1 MNSNF
6 EYYKIFYYVAKYEN
20 LTKAATVLK
29 TSQPAVTRTIHKLE
43 NELGCR
49 LFTRSKTGMQL
60 TPEGRTFYGYVAAGC
75 AQFFKG
81 ENDLSN
87 LISLENGTIYISA
100 TETALHCYLFQAME
114 EFNSLYP
121 NVRFKI
127 LNNSTTE
134 SVNAVKEGKVDLAFV
149 SANLQVAKPL
159 RMKILRKYHDILI
172 SGNRFGELKDDGKEV
187 SLKELVSYPWISL
200 TAETI
205 TRRFLNEY
213 FEKNSLTFTPDMEL
227 ATTDMILPAVKHN
240 LGLGFMPHEEG
251 HAAALPLT
259 EIVSKLCTL
268 VEHNPDA
275 FERIVEQSYTT
286 ALGSLDEECAF
297 RNEIALLSVSS
308 AVLCWALKLLKQPDS
323 AQTTHEVCQAYI
335 NNCLSEWDS
344 SLDCNAKEILHKA
357 LFSASEAGDI
367 RFIRYE
373 EVDSSY
379 DPERD
384 IVQKKDAFLLKG
396 SLLKSLLHEYA
407 PGYSASDVISRL
419 QSEHLLSEF
428 SSAKKIR
435 INSGTYVDARLL
447 TLKSSCLTEYE
458 DSD

>member
-20 LTKAATVLK
+20 LTKAATALK

-43 NELGCR
+43 GELGCR
-49 LFTRSKTGMQL
+49 LFTRSKTGMKL

-149 SANLQVAKPL
+149 SANLQVARPL
-159 RMKILRKYHDILI
+159 RMKILRKYRDILI
-172 SGNRFGELKDDGKEV
+172 AGKRFEELKAGKEEL

-213 FEKNSLTFTPDMEL
+213 FEKNGLTFAPDMEL
-227 ATTDMILPAVKHN
+227 ATTDMILPAVRHN
-240 LGLGFMPHEEG
+240 LGMGFIPAEFADAELESG
-251 HAAALPLT
+251 QVFEIKVKEKLP
-259 EIVSKLCTL
+259 ERNIVLIYDM
-268 VEHNPDA
+268 EYP
-275 FERIVEQSYTT
+275 QS
-286 ALGSLDEECAF
+286 
-297 RNEIALLSVSS
+297 IA
-308 AVLCWALKLLKQPDS
+308 
-323 AQTTHEVCQAYI
+323 
-335 NNCLSEWDS
+335 
-344 SLDCNAKEILHKA
+344 AKE
-357 LFSASEAGDI
+357 
-367 RFIRYE
+367 
-373 EVDSSY
+373 
-379 DPERD
+379 
-384 IVQKKDAFLLKG
+384 VQKFLKEKD
-396 SLLKSLLHEYA
+396 
-407 PGYSASDVISRL
+407 
-419 QSEHLLSEF
+419 
-428 SSAKKIR
+428 
-435 INSGTYVDARLL
+435 N
-447 TLKSSCLTEYE
+447 
-458 DSD
+458 

>member
-20 LTKAATVLK
+20 LTKAATALK

-43 NELGCR
+43 GELGCR
-49 LFTRSKTGMQL
+49 LFTRSKTGMKL

-159 RMKILRKYHDILI
+159 RMKILRKYRDILI
-172 SGNRFGELKDDGKEV
+172 AGMRFEELKAGKEEL

-213 FEKNSLTFTPDMEL
+213 FEKNGLTFAPDMEL
-227 ATTDMILPAVKHN
+227 ATTDMILPAVRHN
-240 LGLGFMPHEEG
+240 LGLGFIPAEFADAELKSG
-251 HAAALPLT
+251 QVFEIKVKEKLP
-259 EIVSKLCTL
+259 ERNIVLIYDM
-268 VEHNPDA
+268 EYP
-275 FERIVEQSYTT
+275 QS
-286 ALGSLDEECAF
+286 
-297 RNEIALLSVSS
+297 IA
-308 AVLCWALKLLKQPDS
+308 
-323 AQTTHEVCQAYI
+323 
-335 NNCLSEWDS
+335 
-344 SLDCNAKEILHKA
+344 AKEFQKFLKEKGNE
-357 LFSASEAGDI
+357 SAD
-367 RFIRYE
+367 Y
-373 EVDSSY
+373 
-379 DPERD
+379 
-384 IVQKKDAFLLKG
+384 KK
-396 SLLKSLLHEYA
+396 
-407 PGYSASDVISRL
+407 
-419 QSEHLLSEF
+419 
-428 SSAKKIR
+428 
-435 INSGTYVDARLL
+435 
-447 TLKSSCLTEYE
+447 
-458 DSD
+458 

>member
-6 EYYKIFYYVAKYEN
+6 EYYKIFYYVAKYEK
-20 LTKAATVLK
+20 LTKAATALK

-43 NELGCR
+43 GELGCR
-49 LFTRSKTGMQL
+49 LFTRSKTGMKL

-159 RMKILRKYHDILI
+159 RMKILRKYRDILI
-172 SGNRFGELKDDGKEV
+172 AGMRFEELKAGKEEL

-213 FEKNSLTFTPDMEL
+213 FEKNGLTFAPDMEL
-227 ATTDMILPAVKHN
+227 ATTDMILPAVRHN
-240 LGLGFMPHEEG
+240 LGLGFIPAEFADAELKSG
-251 HAAALPLT
+251 QVFEIKVKEKLP
-259 EIVSKLCTL
+259 ERNIVLIYDM
-268 VEHNPDA
+268 EYP
-275 FERIVEQSYTT
+275 QS
-286 ALGSLDEECAF
+286 
-297 RNEIALLSVSS
+297 IA
-308 AVLCWALKLLKQPDS
+308 
-323 AQTTHEVCQAYI
+323 
-335 NNCLSEWDS
+335 
-344 SLDCNAKEILHKA
+344 AKEFQKFLKEKDNE
-357 LFSASEAGDI
+357 SAN
-367 RFIRYE
+367 Y
-373 EVDSSY
+373 
-379 DPERD
+379 
-384 IVQKKDAFLLKG
+384 KK
-396 SLLKSLLHEYA
+396 
-407 PGYSASDVISRL
+407 
-419 QSEHLLSEF
+419 
-428 SSAKKIR
+428 
-435 INSGTYVDARLL
+435 
-447 TLKSSCLTEYE
+447 
-458 DSD
+458 

>member
-20 LTKAATVLK
+20 LTKAATALK

-43 NELGCR
+43 GELGCR
-49 LFTRSKTGMQL
+49 LFTRSKTGMKL

-159 RMKILRKYHDILI
+159 RMKILRKYRDILI
-172 SGNRFGELKDDGKEV
+172 AGMRFEELKAGKEEL
-187 SLKELVSYPWISL
+187 SLKELVSYPWTSL

-213 FEKNSLTFTPDMEL
+213 FEKNGLTFAPDMEL
-227 ATTDMILPAVKHN
+227 ATTDMILPAVRHN
-240 LGLGFMPHEEG
+240 LGLGFIPAEFADAELKSG
-251 HAAALPLT
+251 QVFEIKVKEKLP
-259 EIVSKLCTL
+259 
-268 VEHNPDA
+268 
-275 FERIVEQSYTT
+275 ERNIILIYDMEYPQS
-286 ALGSLDEECAF
+286 
-297 RNEIALLSVSS
+297 IA
-308 AVLCWALKLLKQPDS
+308 
-323 AQTTHEVCQAYI
+323 
-335 NNCLSEWDS
+335 
-344 SLDCNAKEILHKA
+344 AKE
-357 LFSASEAGDI
+357 F
-367 RFIRYE
+367 
-373 EVDSSY
+373 
-379 DPERD
+379 
-384 IVQKKDAFLLKG
+384 QKFLKEKG
-396 SLLKSLLHEYA
+396 
-407 PGYSASDVISRL
+407 
-419 QSEHLLSEF
+419 
-428 SSAKKIR
+428 
-435 INSGTYVDARLL
+435 N
-447 TLKSSCLTEYE
+447 
-458 DSD
+458 

>member
-20 LTKAATVLK
+20 LTKAATALK

-43 NELGCR
+43 GELGCR
-49 LFTRSKTGMQL
+49 LFTRSKTGMKL

-159 RMKILRKYHDILI
+159 RMKILRKYRDILI
-172 SGNRFGELKDDGKEV
+172 AGMRFEELKAGKEEL

-213 FEKNSLTFTPDMEL
+213 FEKNGLTFAPDMEL
-227 ATTDMILPAVKHN
+227 ATTDMILPAVRHN
-240 LGLGFMPHEEG
+240 LGLGFIPAEFVDAELKSG
-251 HAAALPLT
+251 QVFEIKVKEKLP
-259 EIVSKLCTL
+259 ERNIVLIYDM
-268 VEHNPDA
+268 EYP
-275 FERIVEQSYTT
+275 QS
-286 ALGSLDEECAF
+286 
-297 RNEIALLSVSS
+297 IA
-308 AVLCWALKLLKQPDS
+308 
-323 AQTTHEVCQAYI
+323 
-335 NNCLSEWDS
+335 
-344 SLDCNAKEILHKA
+344 AKE
-357 LFSASEAGDI
+357 F
-367 RFIRYE
+367 
-373 EVDSSY
+373 
-379 DPERD
+379 
-384 IVQKKDAFLLKG
+384 QKFLKEKG
-396 SLLKSLLHEYA
+396 
-407 PGYSASDVISRL
+407 
-419 QSEHLLSEF
+419 
-428 SSAKKIR
+428 
-435 INSGTYVDARLL
+435 N
-447 TLKSSCLTEYE
+447 
-458 DSD
+458 

>member
-20 LTKAATVLK
+20 LTKAATALK

-43 NELGCR
+43 GELGCR
-49 LFTRSKTGMQL
+49 LFTRSKTGMKL

-159 RMKILRKYHDILI
+159 RMKILRKYRDILI
-172 SGNRFGELKDDGKEV
+172 AGMRFEELKAGKEEL

-205 TRRFLNEY
+205 SRRFLNEY
-213 FEKNSLTFTPDMEL
+213 FEKNGLTFAPDMEL
-227 ATTDMILPAVKHN
+227 ATTDMILPAVRHN
-240 LGLGFMPHEEG
+240 LGLGFIPAEFADAELKSG
-251 HAAALPLT
+251 QVFEIKVKEKLP
-259 EIVSKLCTL
+259 
-268 VEHNPDA
+268 
-275 FERIVEQSYTT
+275 ERNIILIYDMEYPQS
-286 ALGSLDEECAF
+286 
-297 RNEIALLSVSS
+297 IA
-308 AVLCWALKLLKQPDS
+308 
-323 AQTTHEVCQAYI
+323 
-335 NNCLSEWDS
+335 
-344 SLDCNAKEILHKA
+344 AKE
-357 LFSASEAGDI
+357 F
-367 RFIRYE
+367 
-373 EVDSSY
+373 
-379 DPERD
+379 
-384 IVQKKDAFLLKG
+384 QKFLKEKG
-396 SLLKSLLHEYA
+396 
-407 PGYSASDVISRL
+407 
-419 QSEHLLSEF
+419 
-428 SSAKKIR
+428 
-435 INSGTYVDARLL
+435 N
-447 TLKSSCLTEYE
+447 
-458 DSD
+458 

>member
-20 LTKAATVLK
+20 LTKAATALK

-43 NELGCR
+43 GELGCR
-49 LFTRSKTGMQL
+49 LFTRSKTGMKL

-159 RMKILRKYHDILI
+159 RMKILRKYRDILI
-172 SGNRFGELKDDGKEV
+172 AGMRFEELKAGKTEL

-213 FEKNSLTFTPDMEL
+213 FEKNGLTFAPDMEL
-227 ATTDMILPAVKHN
+227 ATTDMILPAVRHN
-240 LGLGFMPHEEG
+240 LGLGFIPAEFADAELESG
-251 HAAALPLT
+251 QIFKIKVKEKLPERNIILIYDT
-259 EIVSKLCTL
+259 EY
-268 VEHNPDA
+268 P
-275 FERIVEQSYTT
+275 QS
-286 ALGSLDEECAF
+286 
-297 RNEIALLSVSS
+297 IA
-308 AVLCWALKLLKQPDS
+308 
-323 AQTTHEVCQAYI
+323 
-335 NNCLSEWDS
+335 
-344 SLDCNAKEILHKA
+344 AKE
-357 LFSASEAGDI
+357 F
-367 RFIRYE
+367 
-373 EVDSSY
+373 
-379 DPERD
+379 
-384 IVQKKDAFLLKG
+384 QKFLKEKG
-396 SLLKSLLHEYA
+396 
-407 PGYSASDVISRL
+407 
-419 QSEHLLSEF
+419 
-428 SSAKKIR
+428 
-435 INSGTYVDARLL
+435 N
-447 TLKSSCLTEYE
+447 
-458 DSD
+458 

>member
-20 LTKAATVLK
+20 LTKAATALK
-29 TSQPAVTRTIHKLE
+29 TSQPAATRTIHKLE
-43 NELGCR
+43 GELGCR
-49 LFTRSKTGMQL
+49 LFTRSKTGMKL

-159 RMKILRKYHDILI
+159 RMKILRKYRDILI
-172 SGNRFGELKDDGKEV
+172 AGMRFEELKAGKEEL

-213 FEKNSLTFTPDMEL
+213 FEKNGLTFAPDMEL
-227 ATTDMILPAVKHN
+227 ATTDMILPAVRHN
-240 LGLGFMPHEEG
+240 LGLGFIPAEFADAELKSG
-251 HAAALPLT
+251 QVFEIKVKEKLP
-259 EIVSKLCTL
+259 
-268 VEHNPDA
+268 
-275 FERIVEQSYTT
+275 ERNIILIYDMEYPQS
-286 ALGSLDEECAF
+286 
-297 RNEIALLSVSS
+297 IA
-308 AVLCWALKLLKQPDS
+308 
-323 AQTTHEVCQAYI
+323 
-335 NNCLSEWDS
+335 
-344 SLDCNAKEILHKA
+344 AKE
-357 LFSASEAGDI
+357 F
-367 RFIRYE
+367 
-373 EVDSSY
+373 
-379 DPERD
+379 
-384 IVQKKDAFLLKG
+384 QKFLKEKG
-396 SLLKSLLHEYA
+396 
-407 PGYSASDVISRL
+407 
-419 QSEHLLSEF
+419 
-428 SSAKKIR
+428 
-435 INSGTYVDARLL
+435 N
-447 TLKSSCLTEYE
+447 
-458 DSD
+458 

>member
-20 LTKAATVLK
+20 LTKAATALK

-43 NELGCR
+43 GELGCR
-49 LFTRSKTGMQL
+49 LFTRSKTGMKL

-159 RMKILRKYHDILI
+159 RMKILRKYRDILI
-172 SGNRFGELKDDGKEV
+172 AGMRFEELKAGKEEL

-200 TAETI
+200 TADTI

-213 FEKNSLTFTPDMEL
+213 FEKNGLTFAPDMEL
-227 ATTDMILPAVKHN
+227 ATTDMILPAVRHN
-240 LGLGFMPHEEG
+240 LGLGFIPAEFADAELKSG
-251 HAAALPLT
+251 QVFEIKVKEKLP
-259 EIVSKLCTL
+259 
-268 VEHNPDA
+268 
-275 FERIVEQSYTT
+275 ERNIILIYDMEYPQS
-286 ALGSLDEECAF
+286 
-297 RNEIALLSVSS
+297 IA
-308 AVLCWALKLLKQPDS
+308 
-323 AQTTHEVCQAYI
+323 
-335 NNCLSEWDS
+335 
-344 SLDCNAKEILHKA
+344 AKE
-357 LFSASEAGDI
+357 F
-367 RFIRYE
+367 
-373 EVDSSY
+373 
-379 DPERD
+379 
-384 IVQKKDAFLLKG
+384 QKFLKEKG
-396 SLLKSLLHEYA
+396 
-407 PGYSASDVISRL
+407 
-419 QSEHLLSEF
+419 
-428 SSAKKIR
+428 
-435 INSGTYVDARLL
+435 N
-447 TLKSSCLTEYE
+447 
-458 DSD
+458 

>member
-20 LTKAATVLK
+20 LTKAAMALK

-43 NELGCR
+43 GELGCR
-49 LFTRSKTGMQL
+49 LFTRSKTGMKL

-159 RMKILRKYHDILI
+159 RMKILRKYRDILI
-172 SGNRFGELKDDGKEV
+172 AGKRFEELKAGKEEL

-213 FEKNSLTFTPDMEL
+213 FEKNGLTFAPDMEL
-227 ATTDMILPAVKHN
+227 ATTDMILPAVRHN
-240 LGLGFMPHEEG
+240 LGLGFIPAEFADAELKSG
-251 HAAALPLT
+251 QVFEIKVKEKLP
-259 EIVSKLCTL
+259 ERNIVLIYDM
-268 VEHNPDA
+268 EYP
-275 FERIVEQSYTT
+275 QS
-286 ALGSLDEECAF
+286 
-297 RNEIALLSVSS
+297 IA
-308 AVLCWALKLLKQPDS
+308 
-323 AQTTHEVCQAYI
+323 
-335 NNCLSEWDS
+335 
-344 SLDCNAKEILHKA
+344 AKE
-357 LFSASEAGDI
+357 F
-367 RFIRYE
+367 
-373 EVDSSY
+373 
-379 DPERD
+379 
-384 IVQKKDAFLLKG
+384 QKFLKEKG
-396 SLLKSLLHEYA
+396 
-407 PGYSASDVISRL
+407 
-419 QSEHLLSEF
+419 
-428 SSAKKIR
+428 
-435 INSGTYVDARLL
+435 N
-447 TLKSSCLTEYE
+447 
-458 DSD
+458 

>member
-20 LTKAATVLK
+20 LTKAATALK

-43 NELGCR
+43 GELGCR
-49 LFTRSKTGMQL
+49 LFTRSKTGMKL

-159 RMKILRKYHDILI
+159 RMKILRKYRDILI
-172 SGNRFGELKDDGKEV
+172 AGMRFEELKAGKEEL

-213 FEKNSLTFTPDMEL
+213 FEKNDLTFAPDMEL
-227 ATTDMILPAVKHN
+227 ATTDMILPAVRHN
-240 LGLGFMPHEEG
+240 LGLGFIPAEFADAELKSG
-251 HAAALPLT
+251 QVFEIKVKEKLP
-259 EIVSKLCTL
+259 
-268 VEHNPDA
+268 
-275 FERIVEQSYTT
+275 ERNIILIYDMEYPQS
-286 ALGSLDEECAF
+286 
-297 RNEIALLSVSS
+297 IA
-308 AVLCWALKLLKQPDS
+308 
-323 AQTTHEVCQAYI
+323 
-335 NNCLSEWDS
+335 
-344 SLDCNAKEILHKA
+344 AKE
-357 LFSASEAGDI
+357 F
-367 RFIRYE
+367 
-373 EVDSSY
+373 
-379 DPERD
+379 
-384 IVQKKDAFLLKG
+384 QKFLKEKG
-396 SLLKSLLHEYA
+396 
-407 PGYSASDVISRL
+407 
-419 QSEHLLSEF
+419 
-428 SSAKKIR
+428 
-435 INSGTYVDARLL
+435 N
-447 TLKSSCLTEYE
+447 
-458 DSD
+458 

>member
-20 LTKAATVLK
+20 LTKAATALK

-43 NELGCR
+43 GELGCR
-49 LFTRSKTGMQL
+49 LFTRSKTGMKL

-159 RMKILRKYHDILI
+159 RMKILRKYQDILI
-172 SGNRFGELKDDGKEV
+172 GGKRFEELKSAGKEL
-187 SLKELVSYPWISL
+187 SLTELVSYPWISL
-200 TAETI
+200 TSETI

-213 FEKNSLTFTPDMEL
+213 FEKNGLTFAPDMEL
-227 ATTDMILPAVKHN
+227 ATTDMILPAVRHN
-240 LGLGFMPHEEG
+240 LGLGFIPAEFADSELKSG
-251 HAAALPLT
+251 QVFEIKVKEKLP
-259 EIVSKLCTL
+259 
-268 VEHNPDA
+268 
-275 FERIVEQSYTT
+275 ERNIILIYDMEYPQS
-286 ALGSLDEECAF
+286 
-297 RNEIALLSVSS
+297 IA
-308 AVLCWALKLLKQPDS
+308 
-323 AQTTHEVCQAYI
+323 
-335 NNCLSEWDS
+335 
-344 SLDCNAKEILHKA
+344 AKE
-357 LFSASEAGDI
+357 F
-367 RFIRYE
+367 
-373 EVDSSY
+373 
-379 DPERD
+379 
-384 IVQKKDAFLLKG
+384 QKFLKDR
-396 SLLKSLLHEYA
+396 ETVYTD
-407 PGYSASDVISRL
+407 Y
-419 QSEHLLSEF
+419 
-428 SSAKKIR
+428 
-435 INSGTYVDARLL
+435 
-447 TLKSSCLTEYE
+447 
-458 DSD
+458 

>member
-20 LTKAATVLK
+20 LTKAATALK

-43 NELGCR
+43 GELGCR
-49 LFTRSKTGMQL
+49 LFTRSKTGMKL

-159 RMKILRKYHDILI
+159 RMKILRKYRDILI
-172 SGNRFGELKDDGKEV
+172 AGMRFEELKAGKEEL

-213 FEKNSLTFTPDMEL
+213 FEKNGLTFAPDMEL
-227 ATTDMILPAVKHN
+227 ATTDMILPAVRHN
-240 LGLGFMPHEEG
+240 LGLGFIPAEFADAELKSG
-251 HAAALPLT
+251 QVFEIKVKEKLP
-259 EIVSKLCTL
+259 
-268 VEHNPDA
+268 
-275 FERIVEQSYTT
+275 ERNIILIYDMEYPQS
-286 ALGSLDEECAF
+286 
-297 RNEIALLSVSS
+297 IA
-308 AVLCWALKLLKQPDS
+308 
-323 AQTTHEVCQAYI
+323 
-335 NNCLSEWDS
+335 
-344 SLDCNAKEILHKA
+344 AKEL
-357 LFSASEAGDI
+357 
-367 RFIRYE
+367 
-373 EVDSSY
+373 
-379 DPERD
+379 
-384 IVQKKDAFLLKG
+384 QKFLKEKG
-396 SLLKSLLHEYA
+396 
-407 PGYSASDVISRL
+407 
-419 QSEHLLSEF
+419 
-428 SSAKKIR
+428 
-435 INSGTYVDARLL
+435 N
-447 TLKSSCLTEYE
+447 
-458 DSD
+458 

>member
-20 LTKAATVLK
+20 LTKAATALK

-49 LFTRSKTGMQL
+49 LFTRSKTGMKL

-159 RMKILRKYHDILI
+159 RMKILRKYRDILI
-172 SGNRFGELKDDGKEV
+172 AGKRFEELKAGKEEL

-213 FEKNSLTFTPDMEL
+213 FEKNGLTFAPDMEL
-227 ATTDMILPAVKHN
+227 ATTDMILPAVRHN
-240 LGLGFMPHEEG
+240 LGLGFIPAEFADAELKSG
-251 HAAALPLT
+251 QVFEIKVKEKLP
-259 EIVSKLCTL
+259 
-268 VEHNPDA
+268 
-275 FERIVEQSYTT
+275 ERNIILIYDMEYPQS
-286 ALGSLDEECAF
+286 
-297 RNEIALLSVSS
+297 IA
-308 AVLCWALKLLKQPDS
+308 
-323 AQTTHEVCQAYI
+323 
-335 NNCLSEWDS
+335 
-344 SLDCNAKEILHKA
+344 AKE
-357 LFSASEAGDI
+357 F
-367 RFIRYE
+367 
-373 EVDSSY
+373 
-379 DPERD
+379 
-384 IVQKKDAFLLKG
+384 QKFLKEKG
-396 SLLKSLLHEYA
+396 
-407 PGYSASDVISRL
+407 
-419 QSEHLLSEF
+419 
-428 SSAKKIR
+428 
-435 INSGTYVDARLL
+435 N
-447 TLKSSCLTEYE
+447 
-458 DSD
+458 

>member
-20 LTKAATVLK
+20 LTKAATALK

-43 NELGCR
+43 GELGCR
-49 LFTRSKTGMQL
+49 LFTRSKTGMKL

-81 ENDLSN
+81 ENVLSN

-159 RMKILRKYHDILI
+159 RMKILRKYRDILI
-172 SGNRFGELKDDGKEV
+172 AGMRFEELKAGKEEL

-213 FEKNSLTFTPDMEL
+213 FEKNGLTFMPDMEL
-227 ATTDMILPAVKHN
+227 ATTDMILPAVRHN
-240 LGLGFMPHEEG
+240 LGLGFIPAEFADAELKSG
-251 HAAALPLT
+251 QVFEIKVKEKLP
-259 EIVSKLCTL
+259 ERNIVLIYDM
-268 VEHNPDA
+268 EYP
-275 FERIVEQSYTT
+275 QS
-286 ALGSLDEECAF
+286 
-297 RNEIALLSVSS
+297 IA
-308 AVLCWALKLLKQPDS
+308 
-323 AQTTHEVCQAYI
+323 
-335 NNCLSEWDS
+335 
-344 SLDCNAKEILHKA
+344 AKE
-357 LFSASEAGDI
+357 F
-367 RFIRYE
+367 
-373 EVDSSY
+373 
-379 DPERD
+379 
-384 IVQKKDAFLLKG
+384 QKFLKEKG
-396 SLLKSLLHEYA
+396 
-407 PGYSASDVISRL
+407 
-419 QSEHLLSEF
+419 
-428 SSAKKIR
+428 
-435 INSGTYVDARLL
+435 N
-447 TLKSSCLTEYE
+447 
-458 DSD
+458 

>member
-20 LTKAATVLK
+20 LTKAATALK

-43 NELGCR
+43 GELGCR
-49 LFTRSKTGMQL
+49 LFTRSKTGMKL

-159 RMKILRKYHDILI
+159 RMKILRKYRDILI
-172 SGNRFGELKDDGKEV
+172 AGMRFEELKAGKEEL

-213 FEKNSLTFTPDMEL
+213 FEKNGLTFAPDMEL
-227 ATTDMILPAVKHN
+227 ATTDMILPAVRHN
-240 LGLGFMPHEEG
+240 LGLGFIPAEFADSELKSG
-251 HAAALPLT
+251 QVFEIKVKEKLP
-259 EIVSKLCTL
+259 ERNIVLIYDM
-268 VEHNPDA
+268 EYP
-275 FERIVEQSYTT
+275 QS
-286 ALGSLDEECAF
+286 
-297 RNEIALLSVSS
+297 IA
-308 AVLCWALKLLKQPDS
+308 
-323 AQTTHEVCQAYI
+323 
-335 NNCLSEWDS
+335 
-344 SLDCNAKEILHKA
+344 AKE
-357 LFSASEAGDI
+357 F
-367 RFIRYE
+367 
-373 EVDSSY
+373 
-379 DPERD
+379 
-384 IVQKKDAFLLKG
+384 QKFLKEKG
-396 SLLKSLLHEYA
+396 
-407 PGYSASDVISRL
+407 
-419 QSEHLLSEF
+419 
-428 SSAKKIR
+428 
-435 INSGTYVDARLL
+435 N
-447 TLKSSCLTEYE
+447 
-458 DSD
+458 

>member
-20 LTKAATVLK
+20 LTKAATALK

-43 NELGCR
+43 GELGCR
-49 LFTRSKTGMQL
+49 LFTRSKTGMKL

-159 RMKILRKYHDILI
+159 QMKILRKYRDILI
-172 SGNRFGELKDDGKEV
+172 AGMRFEELKAGKEEL

-213 FEKNSLTFTPDMEL
+213 FEKNGLTFAPDMEL
-227 ATTDMILPAVKHN
+227 ATTDMILPAVRHN
-240 LGLGFMPHEEG
+240 LGLGFIPAEFADAELKSG
-251 HAAALPLT
+251 QVFEIKVKEKLP
-259 EIVSKLCTL
+259 
-268 VEHNPDA
+268 
-275 FERIVEQSYTT
+275 ERNIILIYDMEYPQS
-286 ALGSLDEECAF
+286 
-297 RNEIALLSVSS
+297 IA
-308 AVLCWALKLLKQPDS
+308 
-323 AQTTHEVCQAYI
+323 
-335 NNCLSEWDS
+335 
-344 SLDCNAKEILHKA
+344 AKE
-357 LFSASEAGDI
+357 F
-367 RFIRYE
+367 
-373 EVDSSY
+373 
-379 DPERD
+379 
-384 IVQKKDAFLLKG
+384 QKFLKEKG
-396 SLLKSLLHEYA
+396 
-407 PGYSASDVISRL
+407 
-419 QSEHLLSEF
+419 
-428 SSAKKIR
+428 
-435 INSGTYVDARLL
+435 N
-447 TLKSSCLTEYE
+447 
-458 DSD
+458 

>member
-20 LTKAATVLK
+20 LTKAATALK

-43 NELGCR
+43 GELGCR
-49 LFTRSKTGMQL
+49 LFTRSKTGMKL

-159 RMKILRKYHDILI
+159 RMKILRKYRDILI
-172 SGNRFGELKDDGKEV
+172 AGMRFEELKAGKEEL

-213 FEKNSLTFTPDMEL
+213 FEKNGLTFAPDMEL
-227 ATTDMILPAVKHN
+227 ATTDMILPAVRHN
-240 LGLGFMPHEEG
+240 LGLGFIPAEFADTELKSG
-251 HAAALPLT
+251 QVFEIKVKEKLP
-259 EIVSKLCTL
+259 
-268 VEHNPDA
+268 
-275 FERIVEQSYTT
+275 ERNIILIYDMEYPQS
-286 ALGSLDEECAF
+286 
-297 RNEIALLSVSS
+297 IA
-308 AVLCWALKLLKQPDS
+308 
-323 AQTTHEVCQAYI
+323 
-335 NNCLSEWDS
+335 
-344 SLDCNAKEILHKA
+344 AKE
-357 LFSASEAGDI
+357 F
-367 RFIRYE
+367 
-373 EVDSSY
+373 
-379 DPERD
+379 
-384 IVQKKDAFLLKG
+384 QKFLKEKG
-396 SLLKSLLHEYA
+396 
-407 PGYSASDVISRL
+407 
-419 QSEHLLSEF
+419 
-428 SSAKKIR
+428 
-435 INSGTYVDARLL
+435 N
-447 TLKSSCLTEYE
+447 
-458 DSD
+458 

>member
-20 LTKAATVLK
+20 LTKAATALK

-43 NELGCR
+43 GELGCR
-49 LFTRSKTGMQL
+49 LFTRSKTGMKL

-134 SVNAVKEGKVDLAFV
+134 SVNAVKEGKVDLAIV
-149 SANLQVAKPL
+149 SANLQVARPL
-159 RMKILRKYHDILI
+159 RMKILRKYRDILI
-172 SGNRFGELKDDGKEV
+172 AGKRFEELKAGKEEL

-213 FEKNSLTFTPDMEL
+213 FEKNGLTFAPDLEL
-227 ATTDMILPAVKHN
+227 ATTDMILPAVRHN
-240 LGLGFMPHEEG
+240 LGLGFIPAEFADAELESG
-251 HAAALPLT
+251 QVFEIKVKEKLP
-259 EIVSKLCTL
+259 
-268 VEHNPDA
+268 
-275 FERIVEQSYTT
+275 ERNIILIYDMEYPQS
-286 ALGSLDEECAF
+286 
-297 RNEIALLSVSS
+297 IA
-308 AVLCWALKLLKQPDS
+308 
-323 AQTTHEVCQAYI
+323 
-335 NNCLSEWDS
+335 
-344 SLDCNAKEILHKA
+344 AKE
-357 LFSASEAGDI
+357 F
-367 RFIRYE
+367 
-373 EVDSSY
+373 
-379 DPERD
+379 
-384 IVQKKDAFLLKG
+384 QKFLKE
-396 SLLKSLLHEYA
+396 HE
-407 PGYSASDVISRL
+407 
-419 QSEHLLSEF
+419 
-428 SSAKKIR
+428 K
-435 INSGTYVDARLL
+435 
-447 TLKSSCLTEYE
+447 
-458 DSD
+458 

>member
-20 LTKAATVLK
+20 LTKAATALK

-43 NELGCR
+43 GELGCR
-49 LFTRSKTGMQL
+49 LFTRSKTGMKL

-149 SANLQVAKPL
+149 SANLQVEKPL
-159 RMKILRKYHDILI
+159 RMKILRKYRDILI
-172 SGNRFGELKDDGKEV
+172 AGMRFEELKAGKEEL

-213 FEKNSLTFTPDMEL
+213 FEKNGLTFAPDMEL
-227 ATTDMILPAVKHN
+227 ATTDMILPAVRHN
-240 LGLGFMPHEEG
+240 LGLGFIPAEFADAELKSG
-251 HAAALPLT
+251 QVFEIKVKEKLP
-259 EIVSKLCTL
+259 
-268 VEHNPDA
+268 
-275 FERIVEQSYTT
+275 ERNIILIYDMEYPQS
-286 ALGSLDEECAF
+286 
-297 RNEIALLSVSS
+297 IA
-308 AVLCWALKLLKQPDS
+308 
-323 AQTTHEVCQAYI
+323 
-335 NNCLSEWDS
+335 
-344 SLDCNAKEILHKA
+344 AKE
-357 LFSASEAGDI
+357 F
-367 RFIRYE
+367 
-373 EVDSSY
+373 
-379 DPERD
+379 
-384 IVQKKDAFLLKG
+384 QKFLKEKG
-396 SLLKSLLHEYA
+396 
-407 PGYSASDVISRL
+407 
-419 QSEHLLSEF
+419 
-428 SSAKKIR
+428 
-435 INSGTYVDARLL
+435 N
-447 TLKSSCLTEYE
+447 
-458 DSD
+458 

>member
-29 TSQPAVTRTIHKLE
+29 TSQPAVTHTIHKLE

-227 ATTDMILPAVKHN
+227 ATTDMILPAVRHN
-240 LGLGFMPHEEG
+240 LGLGFIPAEFADSELKSG
-251 HAAALPLT
+251 QVFEIKVKEKLPERNIIL
-259 EIVSKLCTL
+259 IYD
-268 VEHNPDA
+268 VEYP
-275 FERIVEQSYTT
+275 QS
-286 ALGSLDEECAF
+286 
-297 RNEIALLSVSS
+297 IA
-308 AVLCWALKLLKQPDS
+308 
-323 AQTTHEVCQAYI
+323 
-335 NNCLSEWDS
+335 
-344 SLDCNAKEILHKA
+344 AKE
-357 LFSASEAGDI
+357 F
-367 RFIRYE
+367 
-373 EVDSSY
+373 
-379 DPERD
+379 
-384 IVQKKDAFLLKG
+384 QKFLKE
-396 SLLKSLLHEYA
+396 KEM
-407 PGYSASDVISRL
+407 
-419 QSEHLLSEF
+419 
-428 SSAKKIR
+428 
-435 INSGTYVDARLL
+435 
-447 TLKSSCLTEYE
+447 
-458 DSD
+458 

>member
-20 LTKAATVLK
+20 LTKAATALK

-43 NELGCR
+43 GELGCR
-49 LFTRSKTGMQL
+49 LFTRSKTGMKL

-159 RMKILRKYHDILI
+159 RMKILRKYRDILI
-172 SGNRFGELKDDGKEV
+172 AGMRFEELKVGKEEL

-213 FEKNSLTFTPDMEL
+213 FEKNSLTFAPDMEL
-227 ATTDMILPAVKHN
+227 ATTDMILPAVRHN
-240 LGLGFMPHEEG
+240 LGLGFIPAEFADAELESG
-251 HAAALPLT
+251 QVFEIKVKEKLPERNIIL
-259 EIVSKLCTL
+259 IY
-268 VEHNPDA
+268 DA
-275 FERIVEQSYTT
+275 EYPQS
-286 ALGSLDEECAF
+286 
-297 RNEIALLSVSS
+297 IA
-308 AVLCWALKLLKQPDS
+308 
-323 AQTTHEVCQAYI
+323 
-335 NNCLSEWDS
+335 
-344 SLDCNAKEILHKA
+344 AKE
-357 LFSASEAGDI
+357 F
-367 RFIRYE
+367 
-373 EVDSSY
+373 
-379 DPERD
+379 
-384 IVQKKDAFLLKG
+384 QKFLKDREK
-396 SLLKSLLHEYA
+396 
-407 PGYSASDVISRL
+407 
-419 QSEHLLSEF
+419 
-428 SSAKKIR
+428 
-435 INSGTYVDARLL
+435 
-447 TLKSSCLTEYE
+447 
-458 DSD
+458 

>member
-20 LTKAATVLK
+20 LTKAATALK

-43 NELGCR
+43 GELGCR
-49 LFTRSKTGMQL
+49 LFTRSKTGMKL

-159 RMKILRKYHDILI
+159 RMKILRKYRDILI
-172 SGNRFGELKDDGKEV
+172 AGMRFEELKAGKEEL

-205 TRRFLNEY
+205 TRCFLNEY
-213 FEKNSLTFTPDMEL
+213 FEKNGLTFAPDMEL
-227 ATTDMILPAVKHN
+227 ATTDMILPAVRHN
-240 LGLGFMPHEEG
+240 LGLGFIPAEFADAELKSG
-251 HAAALPLT
+251 QVFEIKVKEKLP
-259 EIVSKLCTL
+259 
-268 VEHNPDA
+268 
-275 FERIVEQSYTT
+275 ERNIILIYDMEYPQS
-286 ALGSLDEECAF
+286 
-297 RNEIALLSVSS
+297 IA
-308 AVLCWALKLLKQPDS
+308 
-323 AQTTHEVCQAYI
+323 
-335 NNCLSEWDS
+335 
-344 SLDCNAKEILHKA
+344 AKE
-357 LFSASEAGDI
+357 F
-367 RFIRYE
+367 
-373 EVDSSY
+373 
-379 DPERD
+379 
-384 IVQKKDAFLLKG
+384 QKFLKEKG
-396 SLLKSLLHEYA
+396 
-407 PGYSASDVISRL
+407 
-419 QSEHLLSEF
+419 
-428 SSAKKIR
+428 
-435 INSGTYVDARLL
+435 N
-447 TLKSSCLTEYE
+447 
-458 DSD
+458 

>member
-6 EYYKIFYYVAKYEN
+6 EYYKIFYYVAKYE
-20 LTKAATVLK
+20 KAATALK

-43 NELGCR
+43 GELGCR
-49 LFTRSKTGMQL
+49 LFTRSKTGMKL

-159 RMKILRKYHDILI
+159 RMKILRKYRDILI
-172 SGNRFGELKDDGKEV
+172 AGMRFEELKAGKEEL

-227 ATTDMILPAVKHN
+227 ATTDMILPAVRHN
-240 LGLGFMPHEEG
+240 LGLGFIPAEFADAELKSG
-251 HAAALPLT
+251 QVFEIKVKEKLP
-259 EIVSKLCTL
+259 
-268 VEHNPDA
+268 
-275 FERIVEQSYTT
+275 ERNIILIYDMEYPQS
-286 ALGSLDEECAF
+286 
-297 RNEIALLSVSS
+297 IA
-308 AVLCWALKLLKQPDS
+308 
-323 AQTTHEVCQAYI
+323 
-335 NNCLSEWDS
+335 
-344 SLDCNAKEILHKA
+344 AKE
-357 LFSASEAGDI
+357 F
-367 RFIRYE
+367 
-373 EVDSSY
+373 
-379 DPERD
+379 
-384 IVQKKDAFLLKG
+384 QKFLKEKG
-396 SLLKSLLHEYA
+396 
-407 PGYSASDVISRL
+407 
-419 QSEHLLSEF
+419 
-428 SSAKKIR
+428 
-435 INSGTYVDARLL
+435 N
-447 TLKSSCLTEYE
+447 
-458 DSD
+458 

>member
-49 LFTRSKTGMQL
+49 LFTRSKSGMAL

-121 NVRFKI
+121 NVRFRI

-149 SANLQVAKPL
+149 SASLQVAKPL
-159 RMKILRKYHDILI
+159 RMKILRKYQDVLI
-172 SGNRFGELKDDGKEV
+172 GGSRFEELKEEEV
-187 SLKELVSYPWISL
+187 SLKELVAYPWISL
-200 TAETI
+200 TSETI

-213 FEKNSLTFTPDMEL
+213 FEKNSLSFAPDMEL
-227 ATTDMILPAVKHN
+227 ATTDMILPAVRHN
-240 LGLGFMPHEEG
+240 LGIGFIPAEFAESDLKAG
-251 HAAALPLT
+251 LVFEIKVKEKLPERNIIL
-259 EIVSKLCTL
+259 IY
-268 VEHNPDA
+268 DA
-275 FERIVEQSYTT
+275 EYPQS
-286 ALGSLDEECAF
+286 
-297 RNEIALLSVSS
+297 IA
-308 AVLCWALKLLKQPDS
+308 
-323 AQTTHEVCQAYI
+323 
-335 NNCLSEWDS
+335 
-344 SLDCNAKEILHKA
+344 AKEFQKFLK
-357 LFSASEAGDI
+357 
-367 RFIRYE
+367 
-373 EVDSSY
+373 
-379 DPERD
+379 EREN
-384 IVQKKDAFLLKG
+384 I
-396 SLLKSLLHEYA
+396 
-407 PGYSASDVISRL
+407 
-419 QSEHLLSEF
+419 
-428 SSAKKIR
+428 
-435 INSGTYVDARLL
+435 
-447 TLKSSCLTEYE
+447 
-458 DSD
+458 

>member
-20 LTKAATVLK
+20 LTKAATALK

-43 NELGCR
+43 GELGCR
-49 LFTRSKTGMQL
+49 LFTRSKTGMKL

-159 RMKILRKYHDILI
+159 RMKILRKYRDILI
-172 SGNRFGELKDDGKEV
+172 AGMRFEELKAGKEEL

-213 FEKNSLTFTPDMEL
+213 FEKNGLTFAPDMEL
-227 ATTDMILPAVKHN
+227 ATTDMILPAVRHN
-240 LGLGFMPHEEG
+240 LGLGFIPAEFADAELKSG
-251 HAAALPLT
+251 QVF
-259 EIVSKLCTL
+259 EIKVKEKL
-268 VEHNPDA
+268 
-275 FERIVEQSYTT
+275 
-286 ALGSLDEECAF
+286 
-297 RNEIALLSVSS
+297 
-308 AVLCWALKLLKQPDS
+308 
-323 AQTTHEVCQAYI
+323 
-335 NNCLSEWDS
+335 
-344 SLDCNAKEILHKA
+344 
-357 LFSASEAGDI
+357 
-367 RFIRYE
+367 
-373 EVDSSY
+373 
-379 DPERD
+379 PERN
-384 IVQKKDAFLLKG
+384 IVLIYDMEYPQSIAEKEFQKFLKEKG
-396 SLLKSLLHEYA
+396 
-407 PGYSASDVISRL
+407 
-419 QSEHLLSEF
+419 
-428 SSAKKIR
+428 
-435 INSGTYVDARLL
+435 N
-447 TLKSSCLTEYE
+447 
-458 DSD
+458 

>member
-20 LTKAATVLK
+20 LTKAATALK

-43 NELGCR
+43 GELGCR
-49 LFTRSKTGMQL
+49 LFTRSKTGMKL

-159 RMKILRKYHDILI
+159 RMKILRKYRDILI
-172 SGNRFGELKDDGKEV
+172 AGMRFEELKAGKEEL

-213 FEKNSLTFTPDMEL
+213 FEKNGLTFAPDMEL
-227 ATTDMILPAVKHN
+227 ATTDMILPEVRHN
-240 LGLGFMPHEEG
+240 LGLGFIPAEFADAELKSG
-251 HAAALPLT
+251 QVFEIKVKEKLP
-259 EIVSKLCTL
+259 ERNIVLIYDM
-268 VEHNPDA
+268 EYP
-275 FERIVEQSYTT
+275 QS
-286 ALGSLDEECAF
+286 
-297 RNEIALLSVSS
+297 IA
-308 AVLCWALKLLKQPDS
+308 
-323 AQTTHEVCQAYI
+323 
-335 NNCLSEWDS
+335 
-344 SLDCNAKEILHKA
+344 AKE
-357 LFSASEAGDI
+357 F
-367 RFIRYE
+367 
-373 EVDSSY
+373 
-379 DPERD
+379 
-384 IVQKKDAFLLKG
+384 QKFLKEKG
-396 SLLKSLLHEYA
+396 
-407 PGYSASDVISRL
+407 
-419 QSEHLLSEF
+419 
-428 SSAKKIR
+428 
-435 INSGTYVDARLL
+435 N
-447 TLKSSCLTEYE
+447 
-458 DSD
+458 

>member
-1 MNSNF
+1 MNANF
-6 EYYKIFYYVAKYEN
+6 EYYKVFYYVAKYEN
-20 LTKAATVLK
+20 LTKASSVLK
-29 TSQPAVTRTIHKLE
+29 TSQPAVTRTIHNLE

-49 LFTRSKTGMQL
+49 LFTRSKTGMKL

-159 RMKILRKYHDILI
+159 RMKILRKYRDILI
-172 SGNRFGELKDDGKEV
+172 AGKRFEELKAGKEEL

-205 TRRFLNEY
+205 SRRFLNEY

-240 LGLGFMPHEEG
+240 LGLGFIPAEFADSELKSG
-251 HAAALPLT
+251 QVFEIKVKEKLP
-259 EIVSKLCTL
+259 
-268 VEHNPDA
+268 
-275 FERIVEQSYTT
+275 ERNIILIYDMEYPQS
-286 ALGSLDEECAF
+286 
-297 RNEIALLSVSS
+297 IA
-308 AVLCWALKLLKQPDS
+308 
-323 AQTTHEVCQAYI
+323 
-335 NNCLSEWDS
+335 
-344 SLDCNAKEILHKA
+344 AKE
-357 LFSASEAGDI
+357 F
-367 RFIRYE
+367 
-373 EVDSSY
+373 
-379 DPERD
+379 
-384 IVQKKDAFLLKG
+384 QKFLKE
-396 SLLKSLLHEYA
+396 KEM
-407 PGYSASDVISRL
+407 
-419 QSEHLLSEF
+419 
-428 SSAKKIR
+428 
-435 INSGTYVDARLL
+435 
-447 TLKSSCLTEYE
+447 
-458 DSD
+458 

>member
-20 LTKAATVLK
+20 LTKAATALK

-43 NELGCR
+43 GELGCR
-49 LFTRSKTGMQL
+49 LFTRSKTGMKL

-100 TETALHCYLFQAME
+100 TETALHCYLFQSME

-159 RMKILRKYHDILI
+159 RMKILRKYRDILI
-172 SGNRFGELKDDGKEV
+172 AGKRFEELKAGKEEL

-213 FEKNSLTFTPDMEL
+213 FEKNGLTFAPDMEL
-227 ATTDMILPAVKHN
+227 ATTDMILPAVRHN
-240 LGLGFMPHEEG
+240 LGLGFIPAEFADAELKSG
-251 HAAALPLT
+251 QVFEIKVKEKLP
-259 EIVSKLCTL
+259 
-268 VEHNPDA
+268 
-275 FERIVEQSYTT
+275 ERNIILIYDMEYPQS
-286 ALGSLDEECAF
+286 
-297 RNEIALLSVSS
+297 IA
-308 AVLCWALKLLKQPDS
+308 
-323 AQTTHEVCQAYI
+323 
-335 NNCLSEWDS
+335 
-344 SLDCNAKEILHKA
+344 AKE
-357 LFSASEAGDI
+357 F
-367 RFIRYE
+367 
-373 EVDSSY
+373 
-379 DPERD
+379 
-384 IVQKKDAFLLKG
+384 QKFLKEKG
-396 SLLKSLLHEYA
+396 
-407 PGYSASDVISRL
+407 
-419 QSEHLLSEF
+419 
-428 SSAKKIR
+428 
-435 INSGTYVDARLL
+435 N
-447 TLKSSCLTEYE
+447 
-458 DSD
+458 

>member
-20 LTKAATVLK
+20 LTKAATALK

-43 NELGCR
+43 GELGCR
-49 LFTRSKTGMQL
+49 LFTRSKTGMKL

-159 RMKILRKYHDILI
+159 RMKILRKYRDILI
-172 SGNRFGELKDDGKEV
+172 AGMRFEELKAGKEEL

-213 FEKNSLTFTPDMEL
+213 FEKNGLTFAPDMEL
-227 ATTDMILPAVKHN
+227 ATTDMILPAVRHN
-240 LGLGFMPHEEG
+240 LGLGFIPAEFADAELKSG
-251 HAAALPLT
+251 QVF
-259 EIVSKLCTL
+259 EIKVKEKL
-268 VEHNPDA
+268 
-275 FERIVEQSYTT
+275 
-286 ALGSLDEECAF
+286 
-297 RNEIALLSVSS
+297 
-308 AVLCWALKLLKQPDS
+308 
-323 AQTTHEVCQAYI
+323 
-335 NNCLSEWDS
+335 
-344 SLDCNAKEILHKA
+344 
-357 LFSASEAGDI
+357 
-367 RFIRYE
+367 
-373 EVDSSY
+373 
-379 DPERD
+379 PERNIILIYD
-384 IVQKKDAFLLKG
+384 MEYPQSIAPKEFQKFLKEKG
-396 SLLKSLLHEYA
+396 
-407 PGYSASDVISRL
+407 
-419 QSEHLLSEF
+419 
-428 SSAKKIR
+428 
-435 INSGTYVDARLL
+435 N
-447 TLKSSCLTEYE
+447 
-458 DSD
+458 

>member
-20 LTKAATVLK
+20 LTKAATALK

-43 NELGCR
+43 GELGCR
-49 LFTRSKTGMQL
+49 LFTRSKTGMKL

-75 AQFFKG
+75 AQFFKA

-159 RMKILRKYHDILI
+159 RMKILRKYRDILI
-172 SGNRFGELKDDGKEV
+172 AGMRFEELKAGKEEL

-213 FEKNSLTFTPDMEL
+213 FEKNGLTFAPDMEL
-227 ATTDMILPAVKHN
+227 ATTDMILPAVRHN
-240 LGLGFMPHEEG
+240 LGLGFIPAEFADAELKSG
-251 HAAALPLT
+251 QVFEIKVKEKLP
-259 EIVSKLCTL
+259 ERNIVLIYDM
-268 VEHNPDA
+268 EYP
-275 FERIVEQSYTT
+275 QS
-286 ALGSLDEECAF
+286 
-297 RNEIALLSVSS
+297 IA
-308 AVLCWALKLLKQPDS
+308 
-323 AQTTHEVCQAYI
+323 
-335 NNCLSEWDS
+335 
-344 SLDCNAKEILHKA
+344 AKEFQKFLKEKDNE
-357 LFSASEAGDI
+357 SAN
-367 RFIRYE
+367 Y
-373 EVDSSY
+373 
-379 DPERD
+379 
-384 IVQKKDAFLLKG
+384 KK
-396 SLLKSLLHEYA
+396 
-407 PGYSASDVISRL
+407 
-419 QSEHLLSEF
+419 
-428 SSAKKIR
+428 
-435 INSGTYVDARLL
+435 
-447 TLKSSCLTEYE
+447 
-458 DSD
+458 

>member
-20 LTKAATVLK
+20 LTKAATALK

-43 NELGCR
+43 GELGCR
-49 LFTRSKTGMQL
+49 LFTRSKTGMKL

-159 RMKILRKYHDILI
+159 RMKILRKYRDILI
-172 SGNRFGELKDDGKEV
+172 AGKRFEELKAGKEEL

-205 TRRFLNEY
+205 SRRFLNEY

-227 ATTDMILPAVKHN
+227 ATTDMILPAVRHN
-240 LGLGFMPHEEG
+240 LGLGFIPAEFADAELKSG
-251 HAAALPLT
+251 QVFEIKVKEKLP
-259 EIVSKLCTL
+259 ERNIVLIYDM
-268 VEHNPDA
+268 EYP
-275 FERIVEQSYTT
+275 QS
-286 ALGSLDEECAF
+286 
-297 RNEIALLSVSS
+297 IA
-308 AVLCWALKLLKQPDS
+308 
-323 AQTTHEVCQAYI
+323 
-335 NNCLSEWDS
+335 
-344 SLDCNAKEILHKA
+344 AKE
-357 LFSASEAGDI
+357 F
-367 RFIRYE
+367 
-373 EVDSSY
+373 
-379 DPERD
+379 
-384 IVQKKDAFLLKG
+384 QKFLKE
-396 SLLKSLLHEYA
+396 KEM
-407 PGYSASDVISRL
+407 
-419 QSEHLLSEF
+419 
-428 SSAKKIR
+428 
-435 INSGTYVDARLL
+435 
-447 TLKSSCLTEYE
+447 
-458 DSD
+458 

>member
-20 LTKAATVLK
+20 LTKAATALK

-43 NELGCR
+43 GELGCR
-49 LFTRSKTGMQL
+49 LFTRSKTGMKL

-149 SANLQVAKPL
+149 SANLQVVKPL
-159 RMKILRKYHDILI
+159 RMKILRKYRDILI
-172 SGNRFGELKDDGKEV
+172 AGKRFEELKAGKEEL

-213 FEKNSLTFTPDMEL
+213 FEKNGLTFAPDMEL
-227 ATTDMILPAVKHN
+227 ATTDMILPAVRHN
-240 LGLGFMPHEEG
+240 LGLGFIPAEFADAELKSG
-251 HAAALPLT
+251 QVFEIKVKEKLP
-259 EIVSKLCTL
+259 
-268 VEHNPDA
+268 
-275 FERIVEQSYTT
+275 ERNIILIYDMEYPQS
-286 ALGSLDEECAF
+286 
-297 RNEIALLSVSS
+297 IA
-308 AVLCWALKLLKQPDS
+308 
-323 AQTTHEVCQAYI
+323 
-335 NNCLSEWDS
+335 
-344 SLDCNAKEILHKA
+344 AKEFQKFLKEKDNESANHK
-357 LFSASEAGDI
+357 
-367 RFIRYE
+367 
-373 EVDSSY
+373 
-379 DPERD
+379 
-384 IVQKKDAFLLKG
+384 K
-396 SLLKSLLHEYA
+396 
-407 PGYSASDVISRL
+407 
-419 QSEHLLSEF
+419 
-428 SSAKKIR
+428 
-435 INSGTYVDARLL
+435 
-447 TLKSSCLTEYE
+447 
-458 DSD
+458 

>member
-20 LTKAATVLK
+20 LTKAATALK

-43 NELGCR
+43 GELGCR
-49 LFTRSKTGMQL
+49 LFTRSKTGMKL

-159 RMKILRKYHDILI
+159 RMKILRKYRDILI
-172 SGNRFGELKDDGKEV
+172 AGMRFEELKAGKEEL

-213 FEKNSLTFTPDMEL
+213 FEKNGLTFAPDMEL
-227 ATTDMILPAVKHN
+227 ATTDMILPAVRHN
-240 LGLGFMPHEEG
+240 LGLGLIPAEFADAELKSGQVFEIKVKEK
-251 HAAALPLT
+251 LP
-259 EIVSKLCTL
+259 ERNIVLIYDM
-268 VEHNPDA
+268 EYP
-275 FERIVEQSYTT
+275 QS
-286 ALGSLDEECAF
+286 
-297 RNEIALLSVSS
+297 IA
-308 AVLCWALKLLKQPDS
+308 
-323 AQTTHEVCQAYI
+323 
-335 NNCLSEWDS
+335 
-344 SLDCNAKEILHKA
+344 AKE
-357 LFSASEAGDI
+357 F
-367 RFIRYE
+367 
-373 EVDSSY
+373 
-379 DPERD
+379 
-384 IVQKKDAFLLKG
+384 QKFLKEKG
-396 SLLKSLLHEYA
+396 
-407 PGYSASDVISRL
+407 
-419 QSEHLLSEF
+419 
-428 SSAKKIR
+428 
-435 INSGTYVDARLL
+435 N
-447 TLKSSCLTEYE
+447 
-458 DSD
+458 

>member
-20 LTKAATVLK
+20 LTKAATALK

-43 NELGCR
+43 GELGCR
-49 LFTRSKTGMQL
+49 LFTRSKTGMKL

-159 RMKILRKYHDILI
+159 RMKILRKYRDILI
-172 SGNRFGELKDDGKEV
+172 AGMRFEELKAGTEEL

-213 FEKNSLTFTPDMEL
+213 FEKNGLTFAPDMEL
-227 ATTDMILPAVKHN
+227 ATTDMILPAVRHN
-240 LGLGFMPHEEG
+240 LGLGFIPAEFADAELKSG
-251 HAAALPLT
+251 QVFEIKVKEKLP
-259 EIVSKLCTL
+259 ERNIVLIYDM
-268 VEHNPDA
+268 EYP
-275 FERIVEQSYTT
+275 QS
-286 ALGSLDEECAF
+286 
-297 RNEIALLSVSS
+297 IA
-308 AVLCWALKLLKQPDS
+308 
-323 AQTTHEVCQAYI
+323 
-335 NNCLSEWDS
+335 
-344 SLDCNAKEILHKA
+344 AKE
-357 LFSASEAGDI
+357 F
-367 RFIRYE
+367 
-373 EVDSSY
+373 
-379 DPERD
+379 
-384 IVQKKDAFLLKG
+384 QKFLKEKG
-396 SLLKSLLHEYA
+396 
-407 PGYSASDVISRL
+407 
-419 QSEHLLSEF
+419 
-428 SSAKKIR
+428 
-435 INSGTYVDARLL
+435 N
-447 TLKSSCLTEYE
+447 
-458 DSD
+458 